1 MEHEYIKH
9 GEKFE
14 QNKNGVLLLAIQFP
28 VLTLI
33 TTVIIIKASNNSV
46 N

>member
-28 VLTLI
+28 VFNL
-33 TTVIIIKASNNSV
+33 NN
-46 N
+46 NRNYH